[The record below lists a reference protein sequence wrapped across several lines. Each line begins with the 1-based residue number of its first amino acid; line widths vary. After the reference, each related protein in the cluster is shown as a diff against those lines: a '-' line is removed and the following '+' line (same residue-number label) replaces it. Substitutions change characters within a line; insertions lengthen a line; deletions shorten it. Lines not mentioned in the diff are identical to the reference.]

1 MMARRS
7 AFDELVASLE
17 LIVVTRASVAFAP
30 FKAFTI
36 AVRVSAATYTDLK
49 KRAGQR
55 MAETGESCSVSEI
68 VRFAIENELT
78 KS

>member
-1 MMARRS
+1 MAARLVDLLTPSPARDRPQVLS
-7 AFDELVASLE
+7 DE
-17 LIVVTRASVAFAP
+17 T
-30 FKAFTI
+30 KTI

>member
-1 MMARRS
+1 MLS
-7 AFDELVASLE
+7 DE
-17 LIVVTRASVAFAP
+17 T
-30 FKAFTI
+30 KTI